1 MERKL
6 LALEPGAAHCAAQR
20 PGGYGYMETH
30 RLASWGAAAA
40 VALAAAWTLL
50 RFLPDVAAAEGAAAS
65 FRWVTLANTALA
77 ASTALYATY
86 LWLRVDV
93 VGRAATGLAALGAL
107 GVLAG
112 LAVAALATGNARV
125 GLYEGTALL
134 SAAAVIAYL
143 CLERTYRSRDAGI
156 VVMPAVMVSI
166 ACEMWLI
173 AHGLALPGSL
183 PEGFGVY
190 WEAGYRFA
198 MALGYGPIA
207 LAGAVA
213 ALALAGRRGG
223 APAPGLAA
231 GLAVGAPLLLLA
243 AGMGAAWTL
252 FDAQASARP
261 AGFLF
266 MSALATAAALLGW
279 RRMRE
284 LDALRQARLAL
295 GVFVVATAGLL
306 AAGRLGAL
314 LA

>member
-1 MERKL
+1 MKRGVT
-6 LALEPGAAHCAAQR
+6 PWVAA
-20 PGGYGYMETH
+20 T
-30 RLASWGAAAA
+30 A
-40 VALAAAWTLL
+40 VGVAAAWTLA
-50 RFLPDVAAAEGAAAS
+50 RFLPDVSAAEGSAAS

-77 ASTALYATY
+77 ASTALYATH
-86 LWLRVDV
+86 LWLRTDV
-93 VGRAATGLAALGAL
+93 VGRVATALAALGAL

-112 LAVAALATGNARV
+112 LALAALFTGEARV

-134 SAAAVIAYL
+134 SAGAVIAYL
-143 CLERTYRSRDAGI
+143 LLERAYSSRDAGI
-156 VVMPAVMVSI
+156 VVMPAVMLAV

-173 AHGLALPGSL
+173 ANGLALPGSL
-183 PEGFGVY
+183 PGGFGTY

-198 MALGYGPIA
+198 MVLGYGPIA

-213 ALALAGRRGG
+213 ALALVGRRECT
-223 APAPGLAA
+223 PASLARLTA

-243 AGMGAAWTL
+243 AGMGAVWTL
-252 FDAQASARP
+252 FDAHASARP

-266 MSALATAAALLGW
+266 MSSLATAAALLAW
-279 RRMRE
+279 VRMRE
-284 LDALRQARLAL
+284 LDALRQARLVL

>member
-1 MERKL
+1 
-6 LALEPGAAHCAAQR
+6 
-20 PGGYGYMETH
+20 METH
-30 RLASWGAAAA
+30 RLSSWGAAGA
-40 VALAAAWTLL
+40 VALAAAWTLS
-50 RFLPDVAAAEGAAAS
+50 RFLPDVAAAEGAASS

-86 LWLRVDV
+86 LWLRLDV
-93 VGRAATGLAALGAL
+93 VGRVATGLAALGAI

-112 LAVAALATGNARV
+112 LVVAALATGTARV

-143 CLERTYRSRDAGI
+143 CLERAYRNRDAGI
-156 VVMPAVMVSI
+156 VVMPAVMLAV

-173 AHGLALPGSL
+173 AHGLALPGSP
-183 PEGFGVY
+183 PEGFGAY

-213 ALALAGRRGG
+213 ALALAARRGG
-223 APAPGLAA
+223 APDSAARLSA

-252 FDAQASARP
+252 IDAQASARP

-266 MSALATAAALLGW
+266 MSSLATAAALLAW
-279 RRMRE
+279 LRMRE
-284 LDALRQARLAL
+284 LDARRQARLVL

-306 AAGRLGAL
+306 AAGRVGAL
-314 LA
+314 LV